1 LHGWGSQTT
10 SWKIPDGVVLLF
22 LISRVIQVYARVSSR
37 RYVRRQFGKPGI
49 DCRAVKIGH
58 GSRSNVITWN
68 EIMNYNGNQVSERA
82 KYRFIQVRRAKI
94 NIMDARKKNYAVAI
108 RSDLPETK
116 QQSAQYN

>member
-1 LHGWGSQTT
+1 
-10 SWKIPDGVVLLF
+10 
-22 LISRVIQVYARVSSR
+22 
-37 RYVRRQFGKPGI
+37 
-49 DCRAVKIGH
+49 
-58 GSRSNVITWN
+58 
-68 EIMNYNGNQVSERA
+68 MNYNGNQVSERA